1 MKKILFFYVLF
12 FSISIF
18 ADNYVDSIT
27 LTKIKKL
34 VQKEEEIALA
44 YKKYILEK
52 GVNPTTLNDLKTANY
67 LPKGFDIIN
76 PFAKQITIILDNNS
90 TITDKKDDIH
100 KIRGFEST
108 DPKLKS
114 NLYDYYY
121 SNKYRI
127 YTKAPLSIN
136 NSNVEII
143 LSTKE
148 KFIYENSSKITITA
162 PDNSSKTPKDSY
174 YLDEN
179 GVLHWYDASG
189 DYKYSFDKEL
199 VLDESVTLFDDNGIV
214 TEEYKDLVRNIEFA
228 GMTILYEKNEV
239 AEEHVNI
246 GSGSVIKVNQ
256 QTRDIGK
263 TVIQFT
269 RRAGGMI
276 VNGDIYTWGNNAN
289 KITGIDLGYSGSTDS
304 YRYPVVTGLVRAK
317 AKMYDDDST
326 DEKDF
331 TKYYDQNYFS
341 SPNRPKFVDFFSAV
355 FYGTC
360 GVSTKGELYCGGT
373 TGLNYSFGNN
383 FTHVDT
389 NRKGEMLYRSTFFDG
404 KTNKAKKVFAN
415 NQIWHI
421 LGDDNF
427 IYSWGYDGSA
437 FSGNGNLSFN
447 SEICETICT
456 RYDRWGRCTSSYQE
470 CSNEP
475 RNVSNI
481 KFSDITYLLTIGHRK
496 IGGLSTTGDIYIWG
510 REYYK
515 DNSSTSFE
523 TYDCSN
529 NWQSTNFN
537 LCTPI
542 KVETSNSTMTTTL
555 KFESI
560 QGGLDAFVAKSEDG
574 KYFKISHPKT
584 TKIQVTSI
592 DDAIK
597 SYSEY
602 VAENDAEI
610 LSVDFSRKVNEQGL
624 SKRYIPSSGIVWV
637 NSKNELKGDYLSS
650 SLATEDITIFR
661 NAIRQIKWK
670 KIKVI
675 DDDNGMCGIDI
686 NNQMYCWGI
695 QSFYRNG
702 NSYSDFMGNTFMIPV
717 FNTNLYDLEKDF
729 LIAEGGYN
737 GYLTNMTSDEW
748 ATTNSDGKTGAFFMK
763 YPTYIGGFNYE
774 FIFK

>member
-1 MKKILFFYVLF
+1 MKKFLVFVILLVCTTLF
-12 FSISIF
+12 
-18 ADNYVDSIT
+18 ANNVVDSIT

-34 VQKEEEIALA
+34 VQKEEEIAAA

-76 PFAKQITIILDNNS
+76 PFGKQITIILDNNS
-90 TITDKKDDIH
+90 TTTNKKDDIH

-114 NLYDYYY
+114 NLYDFYY
-121 SNKYRI
+121 SNKYRTH
-127 YTKAPLSIN
+127 TKAPLSIN
-136 NSNVEII
+136 NSNIEII
-143 LSTKE
+143 LSSKE
-148 KFIYENSSKITITA
+148 KFMYENSSKITTTV
-162 PDNSSKTPKDSY
+162 PNSFTKTPKDSY
-174 YLDEN
+174 YLDKN
-179 GVLHWYDASG
+179 GVLHWYDSSG
-189 DYKYSFDKEL
+189 NYKYSFDKEL
-199 VLDESVTLFDDNGIV
+199 VLDESVTLLNSDGSVNSN
-214 TEEYKDLVRNIEFA
+214 YKNLVKDIEFA
-228 GMTILYEKNEV
+228 GMTILHKKDAV
-239 AEEHVNI
+239 AQEHINI
-246 GSGSVIKVNQ
+246 GSGSVVKVNQ

-263 TVIQFT
+263 TVIQFS

-289 KITGIDLGYSGSTDS
+289 KITGINLGYSGSTGTN
-304 YRYPVVTGLVRAK
+304 RFPVITGLVPIR

-326 DEKDF
+326 DGKDF

-355 FYGTC
+355 FFGTC
-360 GVSTKGELYCGGT
+360 GISTKGELYCGGT
-373 TGLNYSFGNN
+373 TGLDYSFGNN
-383 FTHVDT
+383 FTHVDNT

-421 LGDDNF
+421 LGEDGTL
-427 IYSWGYDGSA
+427 YRWGYDFGSG
-437 FSGNGNLSFN
+437 FSGNGYLDFN
-447 SEICETICT
+447 YYSGSTTKNPEII
-456 RYDRWGRCTSSYQE
+456 SS
-470 CSNEP
+470 
-475 RNVSNI
+475 V

-496 IGGLSTTGDIYIWG
+496 IAGLSTTGDIYIWG
-510 REYYK
+510 REYYI

-523 TYDCSN
+523 TYSCSN

-537 LCTPI
+537 LCTPT

-560 QGGLDAFVAKSEDG
+560 QGGLDAFVAKNENG
-574 KYFKISHPKT
+574 KYYKISHPKT
-584 TKIQVTSI
+584 KKIQVISI
-592 DDAIK
+592 DEAIK

-610 LSVDFSRKVNEQGL
+610 LSVDFSRKIDEQGL

-637 NSKNELKGDYLSS
+637 NSKNELKGDYF
-650 SLATEDITIFR
+650 T
-661 NAIRQIKWK
+661 AINKDDRVFKDAIKQIKWK

-675 DDDNGMCGIDI
+675 DDDNGMCGIDV

-702 NSYSDFMGNTFMIPV
+702 GTNSDFMGNTFMIPV
-717 FNTNLYDLEKDF
+717 FNTNLYDLDKDF
-729 LIAEGGYN
+729 LIAEGGSN
-737 GYLTNMTSDEW
+737 GHLTNMTSGDW

>member
-1 MKKILFFYVLF
+1 MKKFLVFVILLVCTTLF
-12 FSISIF
+12 
-18 ADNYVDSIT
+18 ANNVVDSIT

-34 VQKEEEIALA
+34 VQKEEEIAAA

-76 PFAKQITIILDNNS
+76 PFGKQITIILDNNS
-90 TITDKKDDIH
+90 TTTNKKDDIH

-114 NLYDYYY
+114 NLYDFYY
-121 SNKYRI
+121 SNKYRTH
-127 YTKAPLSIN
+127 TKAPLSIN
-136 NSNVEII
+136 NSNIEII
-143 LSTKE
+143 LSSKE
-148 KFIYENSSKITITA
+148 RFMYENSSKITTTV
-162 PDNSSKTPKDSY
+162 PNSFTKTPKDSY
-174 YLDEN
+174 YLDKN
-179 GVLHWYDASG
+179 GVLHWYDSSG
-189 DYKYSFDKEL
+189 NYKYSFDKEL
-199 VLDESVTLFDDNGIV
+199 VLDESVTLLNSDGSVNSN
-214 TEEYKDLVRNIEFA
+214 YKNLVKDIEFA
-228 GMTILYEKNEV
+228 GMTILYKKDAV
-239 AEEHVNI
+239 AQEHINI
-246 GSGSVIKVNQ
+246 GSGSVVKVNQ

-263 TVIQFT
+263 TVIQFS

-289 KITGIDLGYSGSTDS
+289 KITGINLGYSGSTGTN
-304 YRYPVVTGLVRAK
+304 RFPVITGLVPIR

-326 DEKDF
+326 DGKDF

-355 FYGTC
+355 FFGTC
-360 GVSTKGELYCGGT
+360 GISTKGELYCGGT
-373 TGLNYSFGNN
+373 TGLDYSFGNN
-383 FTHVDT
+383 FTHVDNT

-421 LGDDNF
+421 LGEDGTL
-427 IYSWGYDGSA
+427 YRWGYDFGSG
-437 FSGNGNLSFN
+437 FSGNGYLDFN
-447 SEICETICT
+447 YYSGSTTKNPEII
-456 RYDRWGRCTSSYQE
+456 SS
-470 CSNEP
+470 
-475 RNVSNI
+475 V

-496 IGGLSTTGDIYIWG
+496 IAGLSTTGDIYIWG
-510 REYYK
+510 REYYI

-523 TYDCSN
+523 TYSCSN

-537 LCTPI
+537 LCTPT

-560 QGGLDAFVAKSEDG
+560 QGGLDAFVAKNENG
-574 KYFKISHPKT
+574 KYYKISHPKT
-584 TKIQVTSI
+584 KKIQVISI
-592 DDAIK
+592 DEAIK

-610 LSVDFSRKVNEQGL
+610 LSVDFSRKIDEQGL

-637 NSKNELKGDYLSS
+637 NSKNELKGDYF
-650 SLATEDITIFR
+650 T
-661 NAIRQIKWK
+661 AINKDDRVFKDAIKQIKWK

-675 DDDNGMCGIDI
+675 DDDNGMCGIDV

-702 NSYSDFMGNTFMIPV
+702 GTNSDFMGNTFMIPV
-717 FNTNLYDLEKDF
+717 FNTNLYDLDKDF
-729 LIAEGGYN
+729 LIAEGGSN
-737 GYLTNMTSDEW
+737 GHLTNMTSGDW

>member
-1 MKKILFFYVLF
+1 MKKTLFFYVLF

-52 GVNPTTLNDLKTANY
+52 GVNPTTLNDLKTANN

-76 PFAKQITIILDNNS
+76 PFGKQITIILDNNS

-148 KFIYENSSKITITA
+148 KFIYENSSKITTTA
-162 PDNSSKTPKDSY
+162 PVNSSKTPKDSY

-276 VNGDIYTWGNNAN
+276 VNGDIYTWGNNGN
-289 KITGIDLGYSGSTDS
+289 KITGINLGYTGSTGTN
-304 YRYPVVTGLVRAK
+304 RFPVITGLVRAK

-326 DEKDF
+326 DGKDF

-355 FYGTC
+355 YFATC
-360 GVSTKGELYCGGT
+360 GISIKGELYCGGMYS
-373 TGLNYSFGNN
+373 GLNKEFGDL
-383 FTHVDT
+383 FTHVDGS
-389 NRKGEMLYRSTFFDG
+389 RQKGEMLYRSTFFDG
-404 KTNKAKKVFAN
+404 KTNKAKKIFAN

-421 LGDDNF
+421 LSEDGF
-427 IYSWGYDGSA
+427 IYIWGRDTGSG
-437 FSGNGNLSFN
+437 FSGNGDLRFNYSCNWWNCYTNTNLLPQVISA
-447 SEICETICT
+447 
-456 RYDRWGRCTSSYQE
+456 
-470 CSNEP
+470 
-475 RNVSNI
+475 V

-496 IGGLSTTGDIYIWG
+496 IAGLSTVGDVYIWG
-510 REYYK
+510 VEDYNSDSNK
-515 DNSSTSFE
+515 CDMTGDNIK
-523 TYDCSN
+523 Y
-529 NWQSTNFN
+529 N
-537 LCTPI
+537 LCSPTKI
-542 KVETSNSTMTTTL
+542 ETTNSTITTAL

-584 TKIQVTSI
+584 KKIQVTSI

-729 LIAEGGYN
+729 LIAEGGYD

>member
-1 MKKILFFYVLF
+1 MKKFLVFVILLVCTTLF
-12 FSISIF
+12 
-18 ADNYVDSIT
+18 ANNVVDSIT

-34 VQKEEEIALA
+34 VQKEEEIAAA

-76 PFAKQITIILDNNS
+76 PFGKQITIILDNNS
-90 TITDKKDDIH
+90 TTTNKKDDIH

-114 NLYDYYY
+114 NLYDFYY
-121 SNKYRI
+121 SNKYRTH
-127 YTKAPLSIN
+127 TKAPLSIN
-136 NSNVEII
+136 NSNIEII
-143 LSTKE
+143 LSSKE
-148 KFIYENSSKITITA
+148 RFMYENSSKITTTA
-162 PDNSSKTPKDSY
+162 PNNSTKTPKDSY
-174 YLDEN
+174 YLDKN
-179 GVLHWYDASG
+179 GVLHWYDSSG
-189 DYKYSFDKEL
+189 NYKYSFDKEL
-199 VLDESVTLFDDNGIV
+199 VLDESVTLLNSDGSVNSN
-214 TEEYKDLVRNIEFA
+214 YKNLVKDIEFA
-228 GMTILYEKNEV
+228 GMTILYKKDAV
-239 AEEHVNI
+239 AQEHINI
-246 GSGSVIKVNQ
+246 GSGSVVKVNQ

-263 TVIQFT
+263 TVIQFS

-289 KITGIDLGYSGSTDS
+289 KITGINLGYSGSTGTN
-304 YRYPVVTGLVRAK
+304 RFPVITGLVPIR

-326 DEKDF
+326 DGKDF

-355 FYGTC
+355 FFGTC
-360 GVSTKGELYCGGT
+360 GISTKGELYCGGT
-373 TGLNYSFGNN
+373 TGLDYSFGNN
-383 FTHVDT
+383 FTHVDNT

-421 LGDDNF
+421 LGEDGTL
-427 IYSWGYDGSA
+427 YRWGYDFGSG
-437 FSGNGNLSFN
+437 FSGNGYLDFN
-447 SEICETICT
+447 YYSGSTTKNPEII
-456 RYDRWGRCTSSYQE
+456 SS
-470 CSNEP
+470 
-475 RNVSNI
+475 V

-496 IGGLSTTGDIYIWG
+496 IAGLSTTGDIYIWG
-510 REYYK
+510 REYYI

-523 TYDCSN
+523 TYSCSN

-537 LCTPI
+537 LCTPT

-560 QGGLDAFVAKSEDG
+560 QGGLDAFVAKNENG
-574 KYFKISHPKT
+574 KYYKISHPKT
-584 TKIQVTSI
+584 KKIQVISI
-592 DDAIK
+592 DEAIK

-610 LSVDFSRKVNEQGL
+610 LSVDFSRKIDEQGL

-637 NSKNELKGDYLSS
+637 NSKNELKGDYF
-650 SLATEDITIFR
+650 T
-661 NAIRQIKWK
+661 AINKDDRVFKDAIKQIKWK

-675 DDDNGMCGIDI
+675 DDDNGMCGIDV

-702 NSYSDFMGNTFMIPV
+702 GTNSDFMGNTFMIPV
-717 FNTNLYDLEKDF
+717 FNTNLYDLDKDF
-729 LIAEGGYN
+729 LIAEGGSN
-737 GYLTNMTSDEW
+737 GHLTNMTSGDW